1 METIGII
8 AAMTQEC
15 RELLRCVG
23 KTERTM
29 LGPFCCYR
37 FQLSGRNC
45 LLIKSGIGINR
56 AIDATRTLIAAAH
69 PHILVSFGVAGA
81 ARDELKVGDVV
92 VANQTF
98 LLDKGKESLFQHLD
112 SLSGSAWHAAVQ
124 VLGLRGARLVSGTAV
139 TTRMSNAA
147 RLLPEEMAHPFF
159 DMETAGIAQI
169 AAEHSTAIMA
179 LRAVSD
185 GPLEPLAFDIEAMT
199 DEDFNL
205 SIVKAFKMV
214 LLRPQLALGSFRI
227 IRNVG
232 IAADNAAAALLAV
245 LGQAVILDKLKDKVQ
260 IPVEFLPL
268 APASVDFSLET
279 EGEYL

>member
-8 AAMTQEC
+8 AAMSQEC
-15 RELLRCVG
+15 RALLKCAG

-29 LGPFCCYR
+29 LGPFSCYR

-45 LLIKSGIGINR
+45 LLIKSGIGIKR
-56 AIDATRTLIAAAH
+56 AMDASSTLVAAAH
-69 PHILVSFGVAGA
+69 PQLLVSFGVAGA
-81 ARDELKVGDVV
+81 ARDDLKIGDVV
-92 VANQTF
+92 AASQTF
-98 LLDKGKESLFQHLD
+98 LLDKGKESLFQQLD
-112 SLSGSAWHAAVQ
+112 PLSDSAWNAVVH
-124 VLGLRGARLVSGTAV
+124 VLERRGASLVSGTAV

-169 AAEHSTAIMA
+169 AAEHGTALMA

-185 GPLEPLAFDIEAMT
+185 GPLEPLSFDLEAMT

-205 SIVKAFKMV
+205 SILKAFKMV
-214 LLRPQLALGSFRI
+214 LLRPQLALGSIRI

-232 IAADNAAAALLAV
+232 KAAENAAAALSAV
-245 LGQAVILDKLKDKVQ
+245 LDQAVILGGIKGQSPD
-260 IPVEFLPL
+260 
-268 APASVDFSLET
+268 SC
-279 EGEYL
+279 